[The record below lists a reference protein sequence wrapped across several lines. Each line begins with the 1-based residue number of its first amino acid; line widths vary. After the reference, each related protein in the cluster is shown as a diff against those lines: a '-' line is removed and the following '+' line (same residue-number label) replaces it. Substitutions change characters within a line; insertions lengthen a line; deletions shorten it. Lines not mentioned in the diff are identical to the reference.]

1 MADHSVFSTA
11 GRTPSAQM
19 DADLSTL
26 HAPEAA
32 AEVVD
37 EGCRRVVSAARSTSF
52 GLRPVSTRTTSAW
65 QFVERPIL
73 PRKRPPA
80 RCRWSTIRTRSAR
93 QYLERH
99 PPQSRDIGRCSP
111 ASYGRGGVALRGGC
125 RSCDKSGRPSYAA
138 SSACHKRPTLS
149 RCFQPSDAPAGH
161 IDGLICEDLH
171 EVDLERDIGNQWF
184 GAMVARL
191 PQRSSTAP

>member
-37 EGCRRVVSAARSTSF
+37 ESCRRVRERGQIDIVGSATCIDTA
-52 GLRPVSTRTTSAW
+52 TSAW

-73 PRKRPPA
+73 AAKRSFGD
-80 RCRWSTIRTRSAR
+80 RCLNRDNFESFERSVLPLHLAT
-93 QYLERH
+93 ET
-99 PPQSRDIGRCSP
+99 
-111 ASYGRGGVALRGGC
+111 
-125 RSCDKSGRPSYAA
+125 
-138 SSACHKRPTLS
+138 ACHEPDPMSAMRHNPEN
-149 RCFQPSDAPAGH
+149 
-161 IDGLICEDLH
+161 ICSH
-171 EVDLERDIGNQWF
+171 
-184 GAMVARL
+184 
-191 PQRSSTAP
+191 

>member
-37 EGCRRVVSAARSTSF
+37 EGCRRVRERGQIDIVGSATCVDTATI
-52 GLRPVSTRTTSAW
+52 AW

-73 PRKRPPA
+73 AAGSKARRSETRQKR
-80 RCRWSTIRTRSAR
+80 S
-93 QYLERH
+93 
-99 PPQSRDIGRCSP
+99 
-111 ASYGRGGVALRGGC
+111 
-125 RSCDKSGRPSYAA
+125 
-138 SSACHKRPTLS
+138 
-149 RCFQPSDAPAGH
+149 
-161 IDGLICEDLH
+161 
-171 EVDLERDIGNQWF
+171 EVL
-184 GAMVARL
+184 
-191 PQRSSTAP
+191 